1 MKRLTKILVFDVIL
15 EGIRF
20 IRGEPPMAISTTRL
34 LGGPR
39 TVAGRPIRV
48 VVVEDQPRTGEML
61 RRLLDGQPDMQ
72 VAALVT
78 DGAEAVP
85 VIAREQ
91 PDAVT
96 LDLVLPHLDG
106 LAVLE
111 RLAGAQLRR
120 RPRIVVVTAMAS
132 EATTRRALALGAD
145 YYLLKP
151 FRTEVLV
158 ERIRQ
163 LVRPAPELAGVAT
176 AGLAVGRAFPAA
188 PSPERQRLEAEVGRM
203 IHEVG
208 IPAHIKG
215 HRYLREVILLM
226 LERDGEIGGIT
237 KEVYPAIARAHQ
249 TTPSRVE
256 RAIRH
261 AIEVGWNRGNT
272 EVLASL
278 FGHSVSRERGKP
290 TNSEFI
296 AMVADHLRL
305 LARSG

>member
-1 MKRLTKILVFDVIL
+1 
-15 EGIRF
+15 
-20 IRGEPPMAISTTRL
+20 MAISPTRL

-39 TVAGRPIRV
+39 IVGGKPIRV

-61 RRLLDGQPDMQ
+61 RRLLGGQPDMQ

-78 DGAEAVP
+78 DGAEAVRL
-85 VIAREQ
+85 ITRER

-111 RLAGAQLRR
+111 RLAGVQLEP
-120 RPRIVVVTAMAS
+120 RPRIVVVSALGS
-132 EATTRRALALGAD
+132 EAALRRALSLGAD

-151 FRTEVLV
+151 FRPEVLV

-163 LVRPAPELAGVAT
+163 LVRPAPEPGDLTVAGPGAR
-176 AGLAVGRAFPAA
+176 RAPLSP

-203 IHEVG
+203 IHEMG

-215 HRYLREVILLM
+215 HRYLREAILL
-226 LERDGEIGGIT
+226 LLDRDGEIGGIT

-290 TNSEFI
+290 TNAEFI